1 MAAVTG
7 LANTVQMTAT
17 IAERIRIDDPVL
29 RILATSTF
37 FSTLGRGVFLTL
49 TTLYLGFIVKL
60 DPAQIALVFGAAS
73 VASIVFALIGGHLSD
88 RISARRMTAVAMVV
102 NGITLAGYVLVHEVW
117 LALVIAVVQGATG
130 ALGHSAQSAILGR
143 AFSGAPGVRARA
155 VLRTLTNIG
164 IGIGAGVAS
173 IPLVIGTADS
183 YRVSFVIAAV
193 VVTAAQL
200 SLFRLPVGVDAPMSR
215 GLEPDADVGRVGEEP
230 PTDEQLPVAETA
242 LESAQEKRSRHRTV
256 LRAHSPWRDP
266 RYLVLCVLSAA
277 FTVQF
282 TIQEIGMPLW
292 VARST
297 TAPHAIISVLLIL
310 NTIVVV
316 VLTVPLSRNTHRF
329 RTAGWVTLVS
339 GVLLAIAC
347 AAYAAASGVPV
358 FWACVALVA
367 ASTIA
372 AVAEVLS
379 LAGIWGLSFELA
391 DPVTVGSYQGV
402 FGTSYGLGSAVGPAL
417 IAATA
422 IAWGWPGWGL
432 VGLLFVVAG
441 AGVAALAFRAARH
454 QVPAAV

>member
-1 MAAVTG
+1 
-7 LANTVQMTAT
+7 MTAS
-17 IAERIRIDDPVL
+17 IAERIRLGDPVL

-49 TTLYLGFIVKL
+49 TTLYLGFIIKL
-60 DPAQIALVFGAAS
+60 DPEQIAMVFGAAS
-73 VASIVFALIGGHLSD
+73 VSSIVFSLIGGHLSD
-88 RISARRMTAVAMVV
+88 RISARRMTALAMLV

-117 LALVIAVVQGATG
+117 LALVIACVQGATG
-130 ALGHSAQSAILGR
+130 ALGHSSESAILGR
-143 AFSGAPGVRARA
+143 AFSGALGVRARA

-183 YRVSFVIAAV
+183 YRFSFVIAAV
-193 VVTAAQL
+193 VVTVAQL
-200 SLFRLPVGVDAPMSR
+200 SLFRLPVGVDAPIAR
-215 GLEPDADVGRVGEEP
+215 GVEPDAAIGQVDEQVP
-230 PTDEQLPVAETA
+230 IDEQLSVAETA
-242 LESAQEKRSRHRTV
+242 LESAREKRSRRRTV
-256 LRAHSPWRDP
+256 LRAHSPWHDA
-266 RYLVLCVLSAA
+266 RYLVLCVLGAA

-282 TIQEIGMPLW
+282 TIQEVGMPLW
-292 VARST
+292 VAQAT
-297 TAPHAIISVLLIL
+297 LAPHAIISVLLVL

-316 VLTVPLSRNTHRF
+316 ALTVPLSRNTHRF
-329 RTAGWVTLVS
+329 RTAGRVTLLG

-347 AAYAAASGVPV
+347 AAYAVASGVPV

-367 ASTIA
+367 ASVIA
-372 AVAEVLS
+372 AVAEVLT

-432 VGLLFVVAG
+432 LGLLFVVAG
-441 AGVAALAFRAARH
+441 GGVAVLAFRAARLRPE
-454 QVPAAV
+454 VA

>member
-1 MAAVTG
+1 
-7 LANTVQMTAT
+7 MTAT
-17 IAERIRIDDPVL
+17 IADRIRIDDPVL

-60 DPAQIALVFGAAS
+60 NPGQIALVFGAAS
-73 VASIVFALIGGHLSD
+73 VTSIVFALIGGHFSD
-88 RISARRMTAVAMVV
+88 RISARRLAAIAMLV
-102 NGITLAGYVLVHEVW
+102 NGVTLAGYVLVHEVW
-117 LALVIAVVQGATG
+117 LALVIGCVQGATG
-130 ALGHSAQSAILGR
+130 ALGHSAQSAIMGR
-143 AFSGAPGVRARA
+143 AFSGAAGVRARA

-183 YRVSFVIAAV
+183 YRLSFVVAAV
-193 VVTAAQL
+193 VVTVAQL
-200 SLFRLPVGVDAPMSR
+200 SLFRLSAGVDAPMAR
-215 GLEPDADVGRVGEEP
+215 GLEPDADLAQNDEP
-230 PTDEQLPVAETA
+230 PSLDEQLPVADTA
-242 LESAQEKRSRHRTV
+242 LESAQEKRTRHRGV

-292 VARST
+292 VARAT

-329 RTAGWVTLVS
+329 RVAGRVS
-339 GVLLAIAC
+339 LLAGILLAIAC
-347 AAYAAASGVPV
+347 GAYAMAASVPLV
-358 FWACVALVA
+358 WACVALVA
-367 ASTIA
+367 ASLVA

-379 LAGIWGLSFELA
+379 QAGAWGLSFELA

-402 FGTSYGLGSAVGPAL
+402 FGTSYALGSAVGPAL

-422 IAWGWPGWGL
+422 IAWGWPGWAFL
-432 VGLLFVVAG
+432 GLLFVVAG
-441 AGVAALAFRAARH
+441 LGIAILAFQAAH
-454 QVPAAV
+454 QRGESRTIDSAGAA